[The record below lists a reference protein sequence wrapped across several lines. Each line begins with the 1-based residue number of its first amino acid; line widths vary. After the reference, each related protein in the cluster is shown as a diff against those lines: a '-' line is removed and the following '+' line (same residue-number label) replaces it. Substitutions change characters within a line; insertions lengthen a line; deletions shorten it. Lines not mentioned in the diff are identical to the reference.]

1 MHGSAL
7 RRLRIFGAQL
17 MARPLRRGAGGTG
30 RRGASRRKPASPRRP
45 ALARAGWF
53 RHFLRLPLAL
63 RVCVAVA
70 VALGLALVVNGAYQ
84 LARKPTE
91 IFFPVSG
98 ALYKTPAQTW
108 RVYGPLFRRYATA
121 TIPAPLLGAL
131 AQQEASGNP
140 LVRTYWRW
148 AWGGKPFEI
157 YRPASS
163 AVGMYQITDG
173 TFAQAR
179 HYCIRDHLLVRE
191 GAWND
196 WRACWFNR
204 LYLRVLPGDAVE
216 LTAAYLDLNVTAILA
231 RHGLVATPVRVR
243 HVAATVHLCGAGA
256 ADAYARRG
264 LRFAEDERCADHD
277 PRAYLKRIDEF
288 DAVFTALADTQ

>member
-1 MHGSAL
+1 MV
-7 RRLRIFGAQL
+7 
-17 MARPLRRGAGGTG
+17 
-30 RRGASRRKPASPRRP
+30 
-45 ALARAGWF
+45 RAGWWRGF
-53 RHFLRLPLAL
+53 SRLPLGL
-63 RVCVAVA
+63 RLCTVGAI
-70 VALGLALVVNGAYQ
+70 ALVLAVLVNGAYQ
-84 LARKPTE
+84 LVRKPTE
-91 IFFPVSG
+91 ILFPISG

-121 TIPAPLLGAL
+121 TISAPLLGAL

-148 AWGGKPFEI
+148 SWGGRPFEI

-179 HYCIRDHLLVRE
+179 HYCIHDHELVRE
-191 GAWND
+191 GAWNE
-196 WRACWFNR
+196 WRSCWFNR

-216 LTAAYLDLNVTAILA
+216 LTAAYLDLTVTGILE
-231 RHGLVATPVRVR
+231 RHSLPATPARVR

-256 ADAYARRG
+256 ADAYVRRG
-264 LRFAEDERCADHD
+264 LRFGVDERCGDHD
-277 PRAYLKRIDEF
+277 PRAYLQSVDALT
-288 DAVFTALADTQ
+288 AVFTRLAASDAAAAGPPETQ

>member
-1 MHGSAL
+1 MARL
-7 RRLRIFGAQL
+7 RRLRRWWRGF
-17 MARPLRRGAGGTG
+17 ARAPSVLRVGIAV
-30 RRGASRRKPASPRRP
+30 AIAA
-45 ALARAGWF
+45 ALA
-53 RHFLRLPLAL
+53 LA
-63 RVCVAVA
+63 
-70 VALGLALVVNGAYQ
+70 VNGAYQ

-121 TIPAPLLGAL
+121 TISAPLLGAL

-148 AWGGKPFEI
+148 SWGGRPFEI

-179 HYCIRDHLLVRE
+179 HYCIHDHVLVRD
-191 GAWND
+191 GDWSD
-196 WRACWFNR
+196 WRACWFNK

-216 LTAAYLDLNVTAILA
+216 LTAAYLDLTVSEILA
-231 RHGLVATPVRVR
+231 RHALAASAARVR

-256 ADAYARRG
+256 ADAYVRRG
-264 LRFAEDERCADHD
+264 LRFDAAERCGDHD
-277 PRAYLKRIDEF
+277 PRAYLKSIDEL
-288 DAVFTALADTQ
+288 DAVFTRLATAEPPA